1 MEKDLEKAR
10 QMVQEDMKKRAEEAG
25 KELQELLTKHNVTLQ
40 IGEQGIYIQA
50 NL

>member
-1 MEKDLEKAR
+1 MDKDLEKAR

-25 KELQELLTKHNVTLQ
+25 KELQELLEKHNVALQ